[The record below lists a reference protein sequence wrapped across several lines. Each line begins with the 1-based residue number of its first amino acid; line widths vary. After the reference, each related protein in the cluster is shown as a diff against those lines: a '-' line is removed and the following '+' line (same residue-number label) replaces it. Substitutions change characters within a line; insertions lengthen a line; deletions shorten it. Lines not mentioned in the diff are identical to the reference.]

1 LNWTRL
7 LIRSASAFLI
17 LFLMG
22 YLIPGFSGF
31 TYLHLLATALV
42 VGLTSS
48 LVDLFIKPNTAWE
61 RSVIVFLTSAV
72 VVYVY
77 SMLVARMRP
86 PLSGTVLSAALI
98 GLIDLVFPE
107 RPSVDLEREEVEP
120 RS

>member
-1 LNWTRL
+1 MNWTRL
-7 LIRSASAFLI
+7 LIRSSSVFLI

-31 TYLHLLATALV
+31 TYLHLLATALLI
-42 VGLTSS
+42 GLTSS
-48 LVDLFIKPNTAWE
+48 LVDLFLKPNTAWE

-77 SMLVARMRP
+77 SMSVARMRP
-86 PLSGTVLSAALI
+86 PLSGTVLAAALI

-107 RPSVDLEREEVEP
+107 RTSTDLERKELESRE
-120 RS
+120 